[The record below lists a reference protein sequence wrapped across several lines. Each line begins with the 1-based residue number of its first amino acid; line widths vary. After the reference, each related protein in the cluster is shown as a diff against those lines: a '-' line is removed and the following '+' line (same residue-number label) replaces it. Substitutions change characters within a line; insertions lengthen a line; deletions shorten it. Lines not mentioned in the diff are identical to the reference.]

1 MALHD
6 DETGRGVSLD
16 SVLAEL
22 TRGKTVSC
30 YLLCGD
36 EEFRLQ
42 DALEKITAALIPQP
56 QDRDLNLFVTDGDA
70 EDIDAL

>member
-6 DETGRGVSLD
+6 DDTGRGASLD

-22 TRGKTVSC
+22 KRGKTVPC
-30 YLLCGD
+30 YLLYGD

-42 DALEKITAALIPQP
+42 DALEKITRLSFPIP
-56 QDRDLNLFVTDGDA
+56 RTGNSTSS
-70 EDIDAL
+70 